1 MSNCQI
7 IIGSPRK
14 KGNTSLMA
22 DLLIQHAENMDY
34 KFEKSFLYDIDMKP
48 CKDCRVCKKGEE
60 KCLVKDGMQDLYNKL
75 EQSDTIIVGT
85 PIYWFSPTAQT
96 KLFVDRLRPYYG
108 SKRLKGKKLGLL
120 LPAGVGAKDC
130 DLTIIMFKR
139 ICEALEIE
147 YIGEVIVEA
156 YDEGDVHNHY
166 LDSDFDVLVK
176 KMIS

>member
-22 DLLIQHAENMDY
+22 DMLIEHAANADY
-34 KFEKSFLYDIDMKP
+34 SFEKSFLYDIDMKP
-48 CKDCRVCKKGEE
+48 CIDCRACKKGDQ
-60 KCLVKDGMQDLYNKL
+60 KCLVKDGMKNLYDKL
-75 EQSDTIIVGT
+75 ESSDTIIVGT

-96 KLFVDRLRPYYG
+96 KLFIDRLRPYYG
-108 SKRLKGKKLGLL
+108 NQGLKGKKLGLL
-120 LPAGVGAKDC
+120 LPAGVGSKDC
-130 DLTIIMFKR
+130 DLTIIMFQR
-139 ICEALEIE
+139 ICEALGIE

-166 LDSDFDVLVK
+166 LDSDFDVLVN